1 MKKDG
6 PNYFGDK
13 AQGGPSASGADVGE
27 FDPHIPD

>member
-1 MKKDG
+1 M
-6 PNYFGDK
+6 NSFIHLIGDK